1 MTKGNKYA
9 KALRVTVASLLSVS
23 GKRRRMPYWD
33 AKEVMDNDW
42 KTDNLTPM
50 GYYDEIIE
58 EEE

>member
-1 MTKGNKYA
+1 MDKPSC
-9 KALRVTVASLLSVS
+9 VTIAAQLPVS

-42 KTDNLTPM
+42 KTEGLIPM

>member
-1 MTKGNKYA
+1 MDKPNC
-9 KALRVTVASLLSVS
+9 VTIASPLPVS

-50 GYYDEIIE
+50 GYYDEIITE
-58 EEE
+58 QETTDE

>member
-1 MTKGNKYA
+1 
-9 KALRVTVASLLSVS
+9 
-23 GKRRRMPYWD
+23 MPYWD

-58 EEE
+58 DEE